1 VTTEESSPRYGAA
14 RALPMDPTEALTRLA
29 DRYGVHEAQDAAEEV
44 VHDAAAKDPE
54 GEALV
59 LDGLAVLQLARERL
73 DYIEGRLLRLGRD
86 ELDLT
91 WIQLAAGLGIT
102 SPQGVEQRYKRRV
115 DLARGRD
122 LGKSR
127 AQIRRRRAAAAW
139 LEEHPDIHILLGHF
153 AAGLQAA
160 YDADPDRYGLLPGLN
175 SKLAAGDLHVALVYA
190 AQLAKQVAVA
200 PAQPGIGDTAR
211 ELAPTVVELEA
222 EMQRAG
228 R

>member
-1 VTTEESSPRYGAA
+1 
-14 RALPMDPTEALTRLA
+14 LA

-44 VHDAAAKDPE
+44 VHDAAAKGPD
-54 GEALV
+54 GEDLV
-59 LDGLAVLQLARERL
+59 LDGLAVLQQARDRL

-122 LGKSR
+122 LATSR

-139 LEEHPDIHILLGHF
+139 LEEHAEAHILLGHF
-153 AAGLQAA
+153 AAGLQTA
-160 YDADPDRYGLLPGLN
+160 YDADPERYALLRNLN
-175 SKLAAGDLHVALVYA
+175 SNLETGELHLALVYA

-200 PAQPGIGDTAR
+200 PAQPGVGETAR
-211 ELAPTVVELEA
+211 ELAPAVAELEA